1 MIKERKNIMDINQK
15 REYVLN
21 DIRQDTLNGLKLEY
35 ASFIKHDD
43 LYNFRME
50 LQSHI
55 SKLEFGLEGLLKKL
69 DEKQRQLKAHK
80 EANGNHNI
88 DVATASFQS
97 LEVLANTLTKLENDV
112 ANFEYSI
119 GIKQLRIQASKDF
132 YLQVLGKPYLKYT
145 SKNGPVRQMK
155 FAEARDWSK
164 KNSHLVE
171 PVIEPDTNTVELDE
185 KLWKQ
190 LDTEVA
196 LG

>member
-1 MIKERKNIMDINQK
+1 MDIQQK
-15 REYVLN
+15 REYVL
-21 DIRQDTLNGLKLEY
+21 DGIRQDTLNGLKLEY
-35 ASFIKHDD
+35 ASLIKHDD

-55 SKLEFGLEGLLKKL
+55 SKLEFGLDNLLKNL
-69 DEKQRQLKAHK
+69 DQKKQQLKAHR

-155 FAEARDWSK
+155 FAEAANWSK

-171 PVIEPDTNTVELDE
+171 PVIEASPNHVPLPE
-185 KLWKQ
+185 
-190 LDTEVA
+190 
-196 LG
+196 GI

>member
-1 MIKERKNIMDINQK
+1 MDIQQK
-15 REYVLN
+15 REYVL
-21 DIRQDTLNGLKLEY
+21 DGIRQDTLNGLKLEY
-35 ASFIKHDD
+35 ASLIKHDD

-55 SKLEFGLEGLLKKL
+55 SKLEFGLEGLLKKK
-69 DEKQRQLKAHK
+69 DQKEAQLKAHK
-80 EANGNHNI
+80 EANGNQNI

-97 LEVLANTLTKLENDV
+97 LEVLANTLTKLENDI
-112 ANFEYSI
+112 ANFDYSI
-119 GIKQLRIQASKDF
+119 GIKKLRIQASKDF

-155 FAEARDWSK
+155 FAEANEWNK
-164 KNSHLVE
+164 KNAHLVE
-171 PVIEPDTNTVELDE
+171 PVIGSEPNTVELEE
-185 KLWKQ
+185 KMWKQ